1 MSIWLQY
8 EIVPD
13 GYLSAGRSGEVM
25 NDRQVHAVLPGSVVR
40 GALAG
45 AWWTSGIAD
54 TGQAAFDALFDGQL
68 VVEAAIPAL
77 DGRPAEL
84 RPMGWARC
92 KYPDQN
98 HGGWR
103 ENLRSP
109 AHRCECAQPLV
120 AGKGWEVPDGV
131 MTLTTRTQ
139 LEGGAA
145 KDGALFTR
153 RAVPPTVR
161 FSGFLRID
169 SDIDQEQME
178 WLLASRRLSIGGQRS
193 VMGRCTWTCCTVPD
207 PLPLPD
213 GTGPF
218 VLTVLQPA
226 ILLDRFGAS
235 SMDLAGAVQDLAETK
250 GGQLKLGP
258 EVVVRTTQVSGWH
271 GLAGIPKP
279 TEWALEVGSSVWIE
293 QTDATALEA
302 LRSGIGIRRNE
313 GYGAVSITVPGHQ
326 PGYGCTPPVAARS
339 RLEPTIGHPPAADP
353 GMGSGQAAESDR
365 HRIIRL
371 LDRFPEEERQSIS
384 GRLRRA
390 AEAISRKP
398 GPARASEADRWLT
411 QPWAATLAED
421 LRSELKHALI
431 APDSKGTINALRG
444 WRP

>member
-1 MSIWLQY
+1 MSVWLQY
-8 EIVPD
+8 AIVPD
-13 GYLSAGRSGEVM
+13 GHLSAGRSGEVM
-25 NDRQVHAVLPGSVVR
+25 NDRPVHAVLPGSVIR

-45 AWWTSGIAD
+45 AWWRSGIAG

-68 VVEAAIPAL
+68 VVEAAIPTL
-77 DGRPAEL
+77 DGRQAEL

-109 AHRCECAQPLV
+109 ARHCQCTQPLV
-120 AGKGWEVPDGV
+120 AGKGWELPDGV

-153 RAVPPTVR
+153 RAVSPRVR
-161 FSGFLRID
+161 YSGLLRID
-169 SDIDQEQME
+169 GDIDQAQME
-178 WLLASRRLSIGGQRS
+178 WLLANRRISIGGQRS
-193 VMGRCTWTCCTVPD
+193 VMGRCTWTCRTVPD

-235 SMDLAGAVQDLAETK
+235 SMDLAGAVRDLAK
-250 GGQLKLGP
+250 KAGGQLRLGP

-279 TEWALEVGSSVWIE
+279 TEWALEAGSAVWIE
-293 QTDATALEA
+293 QADAAALNA
-302 LRSGIGIRRNE
+302 LRPGIGIRRNE
-313 GYGAVSITVPGHQ
+313 GYGAVSITEPGHQ
-326 PGYGCTPPVAARS
+326 PGYGHTPPNAAQDRM
-339 RLEPTIGHPPAADP
+339 EPTIEHAPAADS
-353 GMGSGQAAESDR
+353 GKGSGWWGARQASHHPVAGPIPGGGAAKHQREAEGCR
-365 HRIIRL
+365 RGHLPQARPRAIL
-371 LDRFPEEERQSIS
+371 GS
-384 GRLRRA
+384 GR
-390 AEAISRKP
+390 
-398 GPARASEADRWLT
+398 WLA
-411 QPWAATLAED
+411 QPWRLSPRTCDRVETG
-421 LRSELKHALI
+421 LI
-431 APDSKGTINALRG
+431 ARFGGNHQCPEG